1 METVARDR
9 ISAARFAKPAISSK
23 KTNKDKGGIALEKL
37 IFLFRRKPGAARE
50 DYFHHYVTNHS
61 PLGLKHQ
68 PGLSAYTVNLL
79 ESPADF
85 DVLTEIWTPAIS
97 EFIGS
102 TAPRSE
108 GQEAIVQ
115 DHMSFMGPQDT
126 FAVEEHVLRDGA
138 LTSPLGSPSAG
149 AKVVTFHKQG
159 EALPEPAAGAHRVVD
174 NVVVR
179 PILLAD
185 QFVEPGASDLAVIRT
200 SWAPSVEALGPLPS
214 DAIALREY
222 RWRTASA

>member
-1 METVARDR
+1 M
-9 ISAARFAKPAISSK
+9 
-23 KTNKDKGGIALEKL
+23 EKL
-37 IFLFRRKPGAARE
+37 MFLFRRKPGATRE

-61 PLGLKHQ
+61 PLGLRHQ

-79 ESPADF
+79 ETPADF

-102 TAPRSE
+102 TEPRSE

-115 DHMSFMGPQDT
+115 DHISFMGPQDT
-126 FAVEEHVLRDGA
+126 FAVEERVIKDGA
-138 LTSPLGSPSAG
+138 LTSPLGSPSTG
-149 AKVVTFHKQG
+149 AKVVTFHDHG
-159 EALPEPAAGAHRVVD
+159 AAMPEPASGAHRVVD

-200 SWAPSVEALGPLPS
+200 SWAPSMDAFGALPAG
-214 DAIALREY
+214 AISLREY
-222 RWRTASA
+222 RWRTLHP